1 MNTKF
6 DGGRGTLRAAVCARL
21 KALKPQPSHVFVIM
35 DRKTE
40 QVVGRKIVIAAKQ
53 AGLATTVIF
62 APAGEA
68 RKTLESA
75 QKLAVQLVRKG
86 ADRKSFLIA
95 IGGGVTSDLAG
106 FVAANLFRGI
116 EWGVIPTT
124 LLAMADAAIGGKT
137 AVNLSPGKNL
147 FGAFHFPKFVVSDV
161 QMLRTLPLREWRCGM
176 GEVLKTAMLSGA
188 GMLRGLIATTPSKL
202 QRSSVEL
209 SELVTQCARYKQK
222 LVRRDP
228 LEAGERK
235 LLNLGHTFGHALETS
250 AGPRKL
256 AHGEA
261 VGLGLLCAL
270 QMSVEQ
276 ELCAASYAS
285 EVRDFLLRNGMK
297 TAFPGEMPSKG
308 ALEKLLLRDKKAS
321 HGRLDLILPVKPGTN
336 LLVQGVD
343 AREVASGMRR
353 YLGVR

>member
-6 DGGRGTLRAAVCARL
+6 ENGRGVLRVALAARL
-21 KALKPQPSHVFVIM
+21 KALRPKPSQVFVVM

-40 QVVGRKIVIAAKQ
+40 EVVGRKVVLAAKD
-53 AGLATTVIF
+53 AGLNATVLL
-62 APAGEA
+62 APIGEA

-75 QKLAVQLVRKG
+75 EKLASQLVRKG

-95 IGGGVTSDLAG
+95 VGGGVTSDLAG

-116 EWGVIPTT
+116 AWGVVPTT
-124 LLAMADAAIGGKT
+124 LLSMADASIGGKT
-137 AVNLSPGKNL
+137 AVNLKEGKNL

-161 QMLRTLPLREWRCGM
+161 QMLRTLPRREWRCGL

-188 GMLRGLIATTPSKL
+188 SMYRSLTNTTPGKL
-202 QRSSVEL
+202 QRSSKEL
-209 SELVTQCARYKQK
+209 GELVGQCARYKQK

-228 LEAGERK
+228 LEGGERK

-256 AHGEA
+256 GHGEA
-261 VGLGLLCAL
+261 VGLGILCAL
-270 QMSVEQ
+270 EMSVEQ
-276 ELCAASYAS
+276 ELCRPSYAA
-285 EVRDFLLRNGMK
+285 EVSDFLQRNGMK
-297 TAFPGEMPSKG
+297 TEFPGVLPGKR

-343 AREVASGMRR
+343 ASEVAAGMRR
-353 YLGVR
+353 YLTR

>member
-1 MNTKF
+1 MDTKF
-6 DGGRGTLRAAVCARL
+6 ASGRGVLRSGLAARL
-21 KALKPQPSHVFVIM
+21 NALRPKPSQVFVVM
-35 DRKTE
+35 DRKAE
-40 QVVGRKIVIAAKQ
+40 EVVGRKVVLAAKDS
-53 AGLATTVIF
+53 GLTVTVLR
-62 APAGEA
+62 APIGEA

-75 QKLAVQLVRKG
+75 EKLASQLVRQG

-95 IGGGVTSDLAG
+95 VGGGVTSDLAG

-116 EWGVIPTT
+116 AWGIVPTT
-124 LLAMADAAIGGKT
+124 LLSMADASIGGKT
-137 AVNLSPGKNL
+137 AVNLKEGKNL

-161 QMLRTLPLREWRCGM
+161 QMLRTLPLREWRSGM

-188 GMLRGLIATTPSKL
+188 SMYRKLINTSPAKL
-202 QRSSVEL
+202 QRGGVEL
-209 SELVTQCARYKQK
+209 GELVGQCARYKQK

-256 AHGEA
+256 GHGEA

-270 QMSVEQ
+270 EMSVEQ
-276 ELCAASYAS
+276 GLCRASYAS
-285 EVRDFLLRNGMK
+285 DVREFLQKNGMK
-297 TAFPGEMPSKG
+297 TKFPGDVPTKR

-321 HGRLDLILPVKPGTN
+321 HGRLDLVLPVKPGTN

-343 AREVASGMRR
+343 ASEVAAGMRR
-353 YLGVR
+353 YLAQ